1 MPADLLISVIVP
13 TRNNAR
19 TIEACLSSVTAQT
32 YPNVELIVVDNHS
45 DDGTA
50 DLARRHTAKVVTAGP
65 ERSAQ
70 RNRGITEATGEWV
83 VWLDSEMLL
92 PPDALAIALDAALTT
107 GAEGVALP
115 ERTIGAGFWT
125 ACRALER
132 ECYLDDP
139 WLNNPRLLK
148 REFMLSGGKF
158 DLGMTGPEDADLR
171 PAAWRLLLDTQ
182 VVYNSEKWGL
192 ALVGDGPDDEGRLTV
207 AEVMRKRYYYGRSI
221 PTFAAAHEGAVGAQ
235 GKAVLRAYARN
246 RRRLLADPVH
256 AVGLVAL
263 RGMEAVAY
271 GVGARRGRRD
281 RARGARSTPHELP

>member
-83 VWLDSEMLL
+83 VWLDSDMLL

-132 ECYLDDP
+132 ECHLDDP
-139 WLNNPRLLK
+139 WLHNPRLRK
-148 REFMLSGGKF
+148 REFMLKGASSTWGCRARTPTRLKCT
-158 DLGMTGPEDADLR
+158 MPGPQSFL
-171 PAAWRLLLDTQ
+171 
-182 VVYNSEKWGL
+182 
-192 ALVGDGPDDEGRLTV
+192 
-207 AEVMRKRYYYGRSI
+207 
-221 PTFAAAHEGAVGAQ
+221 
-235 GKAVLRAYARN
+235 
-246 RRRLLADPVH
+246 RRR
-256 AVGLVAL
+256 
-263 RGMEAVAY
+263 
-271 GVGARRGRRD
+271 
-281 RARGARSTPHELP
+281 